1 VAFWDASAIVPLC
14 SSQRAT
20 SHGRT
25 LFRDVGRMIVWWG
38 TPVEARSAFAR
49 LLREGRLSDSGL
61 ATAIRLLD
69 QLGGSWDEI
78 QPSPRVR
85 SLAEQ
90 LPDQYGVRAADA
102 LQLAAALVWCGERPR
117 RRPFICFDER
127 LTKAA
132 TEAGFTVRR

>member
-1 VAFWDASAIVPLC
+1 VAFWDSSAIVPLC
-14 SSQRAT
+14 SSQQAT
-20 SHGRT
+20 SHGRK
-25 LFRDVGRMIVWWG
+25 LFRDVRRMIVWWG

-49 LLREGRLSDSGL
+49 LRRDGLLTHSGW
-61 ATAIRLLD
+61 ATAIKLLD
-69 QLGGSWDEI
+69 QLRGTWDEI

-102 LQLAAALVWCGERPR
+102 LQLAAALVWCGERPQ

-127 LTKAA
+127 LAKAA
-132 TEAGFTVRR
+132 TEAGFAVRR